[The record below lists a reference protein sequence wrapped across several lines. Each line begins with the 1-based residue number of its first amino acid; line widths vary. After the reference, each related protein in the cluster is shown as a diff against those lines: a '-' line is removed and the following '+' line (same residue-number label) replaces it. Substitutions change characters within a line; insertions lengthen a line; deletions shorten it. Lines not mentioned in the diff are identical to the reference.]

1 MKKNKSDDSELA
13 QITREKRKLQFCL
26 HMLSGLSASCGVMI
40 PLDSIH
46 TLIRELSDQE
56 VTLRQKAKDHSDDLG

>member
-1 MKKNKSDDSELA
+1 MKKNNSDDSELA
-13 QITREKRKLQFCL
+13 QITREIRKLQFCFY
-26 HMLSGLSASCGVMI
+26 MLSGLSASCGVMI
-40 PLDSIH
+40 PLDSIY

>member
-1 MKKNKSDDSELA
+1 MKKNNSDDSELA
-13 QITREKRKLQFCL
+13 QITREIRKLQFCFN
-26 HMLSGLSASCGVMI
+26 MLSGLSASCGVMI
-40 PLDSIH
+40 PLDSIL